1 MGVIR
6 PATPGALD
14 RLGRAA
20 SRDDRELDAALANL
34 GVLPPVDLDPI
45 RACLNMT
52 EIRLVA
58 ELNRDGHRL
67 ITVTGGDRVLAWIH
81 HDGRVVMADH
91 QLLSA

>member
-1 MGVIR
+1 MCVIR

-14 RLGRAA
+14 RLDRAA
-20 SRDDRELDAALANL
+20 TQGDRELDAALANL
-34 GVLPPVDLDPI
+34 GVLPPLDLDPI
-45 RACLNMT
+45 RACLNMS

-67 ITVTGGDRVLAWIH
+67 ITVCERDRPLAWIH